1 MLVCVGQQEGRGLAK
16 ADDSGPGRSRSLRE
30 AFHKLSLAATTE
42 TDFAAAAMY
51 SERLLVVQES
61 LYNATKGR
69 GSADHAAAYSREIQ
83 STLAKL
89 GLCKPSLRVVHV
101 DIFVSQ

>member
-1 MLVCVGQQEGRGLAK
+1 VDQQEGRGLVK

-30 AFHKLSLAATTE
+30 AFHKLSLAATAAK
-42 TDFAAAAMY
+42 DFAAAARY

-69 GSADHAAAYSREIQ
+69 GSADRVSAYSREIQ

-89 GLCKPSLRVVHV
+89 GLCKRSLRVVHV
-101 DIFVSQ
+101 DIIVSL